1 MKRMIKILTVVACA
15 SGMSAA
21 AAQSVQRDGETIS
34 AAGKPAQVVAQA
46 SPTAPIQVAQASGGA
61 AAGASTGAAA
71 AGGAG
76 LGTGLIIVGAAVAT
90 IAVTVDNGSTVT
102 H

>member
-1 MKRMIKILTVVACA
+1 MKRMIKILTAVACA

-21 AAQSVQRDGETIS
+21 AAQSVQRDGEVIS
-34 AAGKPAQVVAQA
+34 AAGKPAQAVVAQA
-46 SPTAPIQVAQASGGA
+46 GTAAPIQVAQASGGA

-71 AGGAG
+71 AGVGF
-76 LGTGLIIVGAAVAT
+76 GTALIVIGAAVAT

>member
-1 MKRMIKILTVVACA
+1 MKRLIKILTVVACA

-46 SPTAPIQVAQASGGA
+46 STAAPIQVAQASGGA

-71 AGGAG
+71 AGAGFGAG
-76 LGTGLIIVGAAVAT
+76 LVIIGAAIAT
-90 IAVTVDNGSTVT
+90 IAVTVESGSTVT